1 MQGEILELG
10 QSLFEVFGSKEGCVV
25 SNLGFGWERKGG
37 DVGGFFFLCVLL
49 WLCMLEEV
57 VVHLILFLDFPF
69 DHCDYF
75 FSTLMKFL

>member
-25 SNLGFGWERKGG
+25 SKFGWERKGG
-37 DVGGFFFLCVLL
+37 DVGGIFCVCVLL
-49 WLCMLEEV
+49 WLCMLGEV
-57 VVHLILFLDFPF
+57 VVHVILFLDFPL